1 MNHSHEHSG
10 TVILFTDDGLGHAEP
25 ELRRKLSRIYLTMLL
40 ENRFIPEA
48 ICFYG
53 DGVKLVIDSSPVLDL
68 LKQLEDLGVILI
80 SCVTC
85 INHYSLAEK
94 VAVGVIGGMHDIV
107 AAQWKATKV
116 ITL

>member
-1 MNHSHEHSG
+1 MNHSHENSG
-10 TVILFTDDGLGHAEP
+10 IVILLTDDGMGHAEP
-25 ELRRKLSRIYLTMLL
+25 ELRRKLPRIYLTMLL
-40 ENRFIPEA
+40 ENSFLPEA

-53 DGVKLVIDSSPVLDL
+53 DGVKLVVEGSPVLDL
-68 LKQLEDLGVILI
+68 LQQLEEKGVVLI

-85 INHYSLAEK
+85 INHYNLAEK

-107 AAQWKATKV
+107 AAQWRAGKV